1 MTKVDWSQLQQIFRA
16 LTSPRLLDDVSL
28 ELLRTA
34 SECLGAPS
42 SGNHAESLAAAVQS
56 LGSFWRSRH
65 LPPVMDPGFKNE
77 WNIFLALEVGYFY
90 PLRKAKPLPANPG
103 RIGVLLSD
111 RDHLATVLADGDARL
126 AEEYASDK
134 YDRFWRAILPQEYTL
149 PYWTVRTRIERGLKL
164 LASDLNQGE
173 TFLQA
178 PPPLSEHEKAGAPE
192 ISIPI
197 VEQPVSAIRN
207 RFDTASAS
215 CPPIAIA
222 NGWKDLIQ
230 QVLVHR
236 RILLYGRT
244 RIGGTEFLSFLI
256 SELKSAR
263 MIPVL
268 IDLPEYALYAH
279 KESLLPFCARTRLLC
294 SAFPDAMANTDLE
307 AELAEANFHD
317 RLVVLADGL
326 DDLPDHK
333 MPTVLGRL
341 ASIKRVVLATRT
353 PGIFLADMAAIPA
366 PPLG

>member
-1 MTKVDWSQLQQIFRA
+1 MTKVYWSQLRQVFRA
-16 LTSPRLLDDVSL
+16 LTNPRVLDDVNL

-34 SECLGAPS
+34 SECFGAPS

-56 LGSFWRSRH
+56 LGSLWRSRH

-111 RDHLATVLADGDARL
+111 RDHLATVLANGDSRL
-126 AEEYASDK
+126 ADEFASDK
-134 YDRFWRAILPQEYTL
+134 YDRFWGAIVPQECAL

-178 PPPLSEHEKAGAPE
+178 PLPLNEHAKAGAPE
-192 ISIPI
+192 MSIPI
-197 VEQPVSAIRN
+197 VEQPVSVIRN
-207 RFDTASAS
+207 RFDTASGS
-215 CPPIAIA
+215 CPPIAIP
-222 NGWKDLIQ
+222 NGWKDVIEQ
-230 QVLVHR
+230 ILVHR

-244 RIGGTEFLSFLI
+244 RIGGIQFLSFLI

-263 MIPVL
+263 MTPVL
-268 IDLPEYALYAH
+268 IDLPEYAPYAH
-279 KESLLPFCARTRLLC
+279 EESLLPFCARIGLLC
-294 SAFPDAMANTDLE
+294 RAFPDAMANTDLE
-307 AELAEANFHD
+307 AELAEANIHD

-326 DDLPDHK
+326 DNLPDH
-333 MPTVLGRL
+333 MLHTVLGRL
-341 ASIKRVVLATRT
+341 APMKRVVLASRT
-353 PGIFLADMAAIPA
+353 AGPFLADMAAIPA

>member
-1 MTKVDWSQLQQIFRA
+1 MTKVDWSQLQQVFRA
-16 LTSPRLLDDVSL
+16 LTNPRLLDDVDL

-34 SECLGAPS
+34 SESLGAPS
-42 SGNHAESLAAAVQS
+42 SGNHAANLTAAVQS
-56 LGSFWRSRH
+56 LGHFWRSRH
-65 LPPVMDPGFKNE
+65 LPPVMDAGFKSE

-111 RDHLATVLADGDARL
+111 QDHLAMVLADGDSRL

-134 YDRFWRAILPQEYTL
+134 YDRFWGAIVPQECAL

-173 TFLQA
+173 TFRQA
-178 PPPLSEHEKAGAPE
+178 LLPLSEHEKDGAPE
-192 ISIPI
+192 MSIPM
-197 VEQPVSAIRN
+197 VEQPMSVIRN
-207 RFDTASAS
+207 RFDTASRS
-215 CPPIAIA
+215 CPPIAIP
-222 NGWKDLIQ
+222 NGWKDLIEQ
-230 QVLVHR
+230 ILVHR

-244 RIGGTEFLSFLI
+244 RIGGTQFLSFLI
-256 SELKSAR
+256 SELTATG

-279 KESLLPFCARTRLLC
+279 EESLLPFCARIGLLRR
-294 SAFPDAMANTDLE
+294 AFPDAIAKTDLE
-307 AELAEANFHD
+307 AELAEANIHD

-326 DDLPDHK
+326 DDLPDQK

-341 ASIKRVVLATRT
+341 APIKRVVLASRT

-366 PPLG
+366 PL